1 MFFMLGP
8 PGVGK
13 THIAEAIAGAT
24 GLPIE
29 TISMNGKK
37 DTSVFFGVP
46 QEYAGAGPGEII
58 KGMVRHKSAT
68 MIFVFDEIDKC
79 AKDVQQV
86 LGNITDRKL
95 NKKFKDVF
103 LDYPIPIR
111 QLIVFTTGNYPENV
125 DEFLKQRMTSVKIS
139 ANTYQERIEI
149 AKDLL
154 SYEFKKYKVSSLRDK
169 VSDSLIKKMLT

>member
-1 MFFMLGP
+1 
-8 PGVGK
+8 VGK

-37 DTSVFFGVP
+37 ETSVFFGVP
-46 QEYAGAGPGEII
+46 QEYAGAGSGEIV
-58 KGMVRHKSAT
+58 KGMVRHKSSV

-79 AKDVQQV
+79 SKDVQQV

-103 LDYPIPIR
+103 LDYPIPIG
-111 QLIVFTTGNYPENV
+111 QLIVFCTANYSENI
-125 DEFLKQRMTSVKIS
+125 DEFLKQRMTPIEIS
-139 ANTYQERIEI
+139 ANNFQERMEI
-149 AKDLL
+149 GKDLL
-154 SYEFKKYKVSSLRDK
+154 SYQFKKYKISHLTNK
-169 VSDSLIKKMLT
+169 VSDNLVKKMLT